1 MAGEKSPLVQIDP
14 DMESAVR
21 LLSSLVA
28 REKYE
33 DRETIFKAIV
43 FVRSQIVALLS
54 TNKFKTKI
62 IETICFMITD
72 DMLNGHTKHI

>member
-33 DRETIFKAIV
+33 DRET
-43 FVRSQIVALLS
+43 
-54 TNKFKTKI
+54 KI